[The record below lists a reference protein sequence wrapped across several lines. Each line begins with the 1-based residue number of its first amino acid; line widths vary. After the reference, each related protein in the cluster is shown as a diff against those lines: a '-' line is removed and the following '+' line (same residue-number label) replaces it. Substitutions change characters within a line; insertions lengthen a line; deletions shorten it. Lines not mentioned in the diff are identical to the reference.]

1 MKKIKILLLILVV
14 SFSFAMNSQNN
25 VAHVYVGKIM
35 ENMPEVKKA
44 EVELKD
50 FIKVYDDQAKD
61 INTTFA
67 AKVQKYQQEETTTPA
82 ELNGIRMQEI
92 QEDQIAIRDFENQ
105 AQQDIQKKRVD
116 LMIPINEKILK
127 AINTVAET
135 LGLDYVFD
143 VPSQGL
149 VVYRGKDITED
160 VKKELGI

>member
-14 SFSFAMNSQNN
+14 SFSFTMNSQNN
-25 VAHVYVGKIM
+25 VAHVYTGKIM

-50 FIKVYDDQAKD
+50 FIKIYDDQAKD
-61 INTTFA
+61 IEATFV
-67 AKVQKYQQEETTTPA
+67 AKVQKYQAEESTTPD

-92 QEDQIAIRDFENQ
+92 QEDQRAIQDFKNQ
-105 AQQDIQKKRVD
+105 AQQDIQKKQMD
-116 LMIPINEKILK
+116 LRQPIDEKVLK

-143 VPSQGL
+143 VPSNGL
-149 VVYRGKDITED
+149 LVAKGKDITED